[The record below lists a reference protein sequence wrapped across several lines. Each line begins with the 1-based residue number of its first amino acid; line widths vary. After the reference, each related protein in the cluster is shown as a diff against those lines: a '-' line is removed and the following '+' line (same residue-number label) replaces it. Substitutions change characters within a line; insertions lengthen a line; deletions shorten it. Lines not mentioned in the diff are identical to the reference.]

1 MQNQSKKLFFLRDIG
16 LFLTAGEK
24 VLNNFKNILFLIKN
38 LNQILTPKPKLEPE
52 LEVELEPEPEPELEP
67 KPKPESESKPD

>member
-1 MQNQSKKLFFLRDIG
+1 MQNQSKKLFFLCDIG

-24 VLNNFKNILFLIKN
+24 VLHNFKNILFLVKN

-52 LEVELEPEPEPELEP
+52 LEVELEPELEP